1 MPPLLNSR
9 KELLAHR
16 YVQTL
21 DWYEALRLADMLP
34 DVPPED
40 ADSLDLKRYQQAVE
54 RRIQYYKAD
63 KSLIARIAELQAQ
76 DSTVRITKQQ
86 LIAARL
92 ALAHAAMTGD
102 DRFGYNAKEGRFEAT
117 GEKIRDYKAAD
128 GALAGVARMLGMDSD
143 SNDNKGLVVV
153 LPAALIEDSPQ
164 KPSEIPERS
173 QSPAEDFPDG

>member
-1 MPPLLNSR
+1 MPPLQNSR

-54 RRIQYYKAD
+54 RRIHYYKGD
-63 KSLIARIAELQAQ
+63 KNLIARIAELQAQ
-76 DSTVRITKQQ
+76 DSAIHITRQQ

-92 ALAHAAMTGD
+92 ALAHAAMAGD
-102 DRFGYNAKEGRFEAT
+102 DRYGYNAKLGRFEAT

-128 GALAGVARMLGMDSD
+128 GALAGVAKMLGMDSD
-143 SNDNKGLVVV
+143 SSEDKGLVVV

-164 KPSEIPERS
+164 KPNDISERPEIPTREL
-173 QSPAEDFPDG
+173 PDS